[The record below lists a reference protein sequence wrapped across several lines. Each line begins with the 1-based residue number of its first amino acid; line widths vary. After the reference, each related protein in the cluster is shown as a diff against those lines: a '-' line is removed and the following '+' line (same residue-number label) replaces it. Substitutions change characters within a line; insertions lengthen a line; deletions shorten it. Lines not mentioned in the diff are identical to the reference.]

1 MRRVDMCAVL
11 YCSPEQL
18 SATFVAGRN
27 DHRSDIA
34 CATRLRE
41 GVCRKAPE
49 HTVNITRGKRTGFGI
64 DRPEGRTSR
73 RCFKRLASPPNRPAP
88 EGYLPT
94 PAGPSRNNAW
104 A

>member
-1 MRRVDMCAVL
+1 MCAVL

-41 GVCRKAPE
+41 GVCTKAPE
-49 HTVNITRGKRTGFGI
+49 YTVNIALGKRTGFGI
-64 DRPEGRTSR
+64 DRPEERHRAADLRRQILSYFSR
-73 RCFKRLASPPNRPAP
+73 CTARSGAMRINR
-88 EGYLPT
+88 
-94 PAGPSRNNAW
+94 
-104 A
+104 

>member
-1 MRRVDMCAVL
+1 MCAVL

-41 GVCRKAPE
+41 GVCTKAPE
-49 HTVNITRGKRTGFGI
+49 YTVNIALGKRTGFGI
-64 DRPEGRTSR
+64 DI
-73 RCFKRLASPPNRPAP
+73 AP
-88 EGYLPT
+88 LTYDDKSSLISADAPRVRALSG
-94 PAGPSRNNAW
+94 
-104 A
+104 